1 MNTRI
6 KVRFNLG
13 AGKNYQ
19 KWKVEGL
26 AAGVLYLD
34 PEEVSIVMTNCSFRN
49 HKGVAKKIF
58 EGANKTV
65 CAWILCDEILFVQP
79 DKLQETSQ
87 QAKYNPRTQ
96 PNWLLDGEIIDGQ
109 TRPRL
114 HTVGRK
120 IFIE

>member
-1 MNTRI
+1 MQKRI

-19 KWKVEGL
+19 KWKIEGITD
-26 AAGVLYLD
+26 GPQYLD
-34 PEEVSIVMTNCSFRN
+34 PEEVSIRMFNCSFRN

-65 CAWILCDEILFVQP
+65 CAWILCDQVEVYP
-79 DKLQETSQ
+79 LQLEETPQ

-109 TRPRL
+109 SRPRL